1 MTRAFWLGALVAL
14 FVGMASDAKAQKT
27 LRGKVFAPEDHSGHD
42 HAPGAHDGKESFDPL
57 PGATVTWKGSEGG
70 AVTDAFGFFQIDVRR
85 NPDTLR
91 VSMVGYQ
98 TVDVYY
104 SG

>member
-1 MTRAFWLGALVAL
+1 M
-14 FVGMASDAKAQKT
+14 
-27 LRGKVFAPEDHSGHD
+27 
-42 HAPGAHDGKESFDPL
+42 
-57 PGATVTWKGSEGG
+57 
-70 AVTDAFGFFQIDVRR
+70 DVRR

-104 SG
+104 SGEAIWTFRLSLGCCFNRPMSCLRNVLKACRCSTP